1 MPRRRLIVFFLPL
14 ILNGCAWTEKISGQ
28 VSRAPVEAK
37 TTAQRQ
43 PESMPLAPPFGP
55 SRRIVQQLTAVWPG
69 RQETLLCVLEL
80 DNRRMAMAGLTGDG
94 LSLFDLS
101 YDGKTLQSDKNPLL
115 PESVAPELIIADL
128 QLVYW
133 PVAALQKMLPRPWRL
148 EADSHHRRLYFN
160 EEPRVDVRYLA
171 PDAIWPK
178 AVELVNHRYNYRL
191 QIKTISYEALPE

>member
-14 ILNGCAWTEKISGQ
+14 VLNGCALTEKFSGP
-28 VSRAPVEAK
+28 VSRTPAEAK
-37 TTAQRQ
+37 TTAQGQ
-43 PESMPLAPPFGP
+43 PELMPLAPPLGP

-80 DNRRMAMAGLTGDG
+80 DSRRMAMAGLTGDG

-101 YDGKTLQSDKNPLL
+101 YDGTTLQSDKNPLL

-160 EEPRVDVRYLA
+160 EEPRVDVHYLA